1 MVTFKVE
8 KNEKYGDYR
17 VNQYINNV
25 WENQRDGNWSKNKA
39 EKKAKQYRQCLLSM

>member
-25 WENQRDGNWSKNKA
+25 WENGNWSKNKA
-39 EKKAKQYRQCLLSM
+39 EKKAKQYRQGLLSM